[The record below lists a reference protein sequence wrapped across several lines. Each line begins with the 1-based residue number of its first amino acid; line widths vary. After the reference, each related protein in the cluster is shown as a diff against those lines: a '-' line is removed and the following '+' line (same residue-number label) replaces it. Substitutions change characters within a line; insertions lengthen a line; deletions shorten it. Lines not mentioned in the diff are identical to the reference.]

1 MAAIGGGGGDP
12 CCGNVKNHPFS
23 NPILFAVQNNLHEL
37 HFSHILKPNLKKKF
51 NPHELGMKS
60 FIKIAPGQKAL
71 LKKRKKGRK
80 KKKKKKTDS
89 NGIVSQ

>member
-1 MAAIGGGGGDP
+1 
-12 CCGNVKNHPFS
+12 
-23 NPILFAVQNNLHEL
+23 
-37 HFSHILKPNLKKKF
+37 
-51 NPHELGMKS
+51 MKS

>member
-1 MAAIGGGGGDP
+1 
-12 CCGNVKNHPFS
+12 
-23 NPILFAVQNNLHEL
+23 
-37 HFSHILKPNLKKKF
+37 
-51 NPHELGMKS
+51 MKS

-80 KKKKKKTDS
+80 KKKKKTDS